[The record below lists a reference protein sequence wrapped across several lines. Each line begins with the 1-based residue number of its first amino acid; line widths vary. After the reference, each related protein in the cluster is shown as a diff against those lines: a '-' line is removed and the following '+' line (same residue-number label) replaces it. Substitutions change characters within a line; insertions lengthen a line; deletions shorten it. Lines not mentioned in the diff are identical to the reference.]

1 MNSFFLRLYDKTVLG
16 YPWISLA
23 LALLTLG
30 FFTSQVPQFKLDA
43 SAESLVLENDRDLA
57 YFRQA
62 TKKYGSSDFVII
74 TYTPYEDL
82 LSEASLATLAKLRND
97 LKKVPRVDSV
107 ISILDVPLLNS
118 PRVTFSELAENQRTL
133 KTPGVDKALALK
145 EFTESPI
152 YSELLVS
159 PDGRTAAILVNFERD
174 ETYDSLLNRRNDLR
188 EKSATPQQAR
198 ELEQAQAEFK
208 AYLALALDRQSQEIE
223 TVRNIIDKYR
233 PMADMFLGG
242 VPMIVSDMVTFI
254 NHDIVV
260 FGAGVIF
267 FMIVALAFFFRK
279 SRWIALPLA
288 CCLTSALVMV
298 GLLGFLDWRV
308 TVISSNFIS
317 ILLIITMSI
326 IVHLI
331 VRYGELLA
339 ENPNESQRALVLDTV
354 RHMVLPCLYTALT
367 TIVAF
372 ISLVVSNIRPVIDF
386 GWIMTI
392 GISVSFLFSFIIF
405 PAVLVL
411 LKPAPS
417 VSDHDATRALTQA
430 VAWFTLHHRR
440 KVITAC
446 SIVAV
451 LSAVG
456 VSRLQVDNRFID
468 YFKTSTEIYQ
478 GMRVIDMQLGGTTPL
493 DILIEPDK
501 AYYAYLEDLKN
512 APAKEEADPFD
523 DPFAQNKP
531 PEEEENF
538 WFHVDP
544 LLKAEK
550 IHDRLEALPEIGK
563 VLSIATIT
571 KVIRHINDSQ
581 MPDDYDLA
589 LIRKLL
595 PDNVQDTFVHPYL
608 SKDGNQIRISMR
620 IVEADPSL
628 NRGALIERIRDI
640 LTGEM
645 GIAPE
650 RIHFTGMAVLYN
662 NMLHSLYTSQI
673 LTIGAVFLGIL
684 LMFVILFRGVFI
696 AILALVPNMLAAAM
710 ILGVMGL
717 VGIPLDMMTIT
728 IAAITIGIAVDDTIH
743 YIYRFKEEFPIH
755 RSYTKCVDI
764 CHASIGR
771 AIYYTSITVTVGFSI
786 LSLSNF
792 IPTIYFG
799 LLTGLAMVVALL
811 NNLTLLP
818 LLLLVFKPLG
828 PETARDLVP
837 AEAES

>member
-1 MNSFFLRLYDKTVLG
+1 MVLG
-16 YPWISLA
+16 HPLSCLF
-23 LALLTLG
+23 LVLLTFG
-30 FFTSQVPQFKLDA
+30 FFASQAPQFKLDA

-57 YFRQA
+57 YFREI
-62 TKKYGSSDFVII
+62 TKTYGSSDFVII
-74 TYTPYEDL
+74 TYTPFEDL
-82 LSEASLATLAKLRND
+82 LSDSSLSSLASLRDD
-97 LKKVPRVDSV
+97 LKALPRVDSV
-107 ISILDVPLLNS
+107 ISILDVPLLDS
-118 PRVTFSELAENQRTL
+118 PRVTFSELAEKQRTL
-133 KTPGVDKALALK
+133 TTPGVDKTLARK
-145 EFTESPI
+145 EFTSSPI
-152 YSELLVS
+152 YRELLVS
-159 PDGRTAAILVNFERD
+159 PDARTAAVLVNFERD
-174 ETYDSLLNRRNDLR
+174 ETYDRLLNRRNTLR
-188 EKSATPQQAR
+188 EKGDARSPAEAR
-198 ELEQAQAEFK
+198 EFEQAQAEFK
-208 AYLALALDRQSQEIE
+208 NYLALALDRQSREIE
-223 TVRNIIDKYR
+223 SIRRVIDQYR
-233 PMADMFLGG
+233 PVADMFLGG

-254 NHDIVV
+254 NHDIAV
-260 FGAGVIF
+260 FGMGVIF
-267 FMIVALAFFFRK
+267 FMIVALGFFFRRV
-279 SRWIALPLA
+279 RWVVLPLA
-288 CCLTSALVMV
+288 CCLTAAVGMV
-298 GLLGFLDWRV
+298 GLLGYLDWRV

-339 ENPNESQRALVLDTV
+339 ENPNENQRALVLDTV
-354 RHMVLPCLYTALT
+354 RHMVLPCFYTALT

-372 ISLVVSNIRPVIDF
+372 TSLVVSNIRPVIDF

-392 GISVSFLFSFIIF
+392 GISVSFLLSFIIF

-411 LKPAPS
+411 QKPAPS
-417 VSDHDATRALTQA
+417 VSDHDSTRALTQA
-430 VAWFTLHHRR
+430 VAWFTLNHRR
-440 KVITAC
+440 KVILTC
-446 SIVAV
+446 SLVALLSGIGIV
-451 LSAVG
+451 
-456 VSRLQVDNRFID
+456 RLQVDNRFID

-493 DILIEPDK
+493 EVLIEPDK
-501 AYYAYLEDLKN
+501 AYYAYLEELKN
-512 APAKEEADPFD
+512 APADEEADPFD
-523 DPFAQNKP
+523 DPFAAEKP
-531 PEEEENF
+531 PEQEENF

-544 LLKAEK
+544 LLQVEK
-550 IHDRLEALPEIGK
+550 IHDRLETLPEIGK

-571 KVIRHINDSQ
+571 KIIRDINDGK

-595 PDNVQDTFVHPYL
+595 PHNVQDTFVHPYL
-608 SKDGNQIRISMR
+608 ARDGNQTRISMR

-696 AILALVPNMLAAAM
+696 ALLALVPNMLAAAM

-743 YIYRFKEEFPIH
+743 YIYRFKEEFPFQQ
-755 RSYTKCVDI
+755 SYIACIDI

-799 LLTGLAMVVALL
+799 LLTGLAMLVALL
-811 NNLTLLP
+811 CNLTLLP

-828 PETARDLVP
+828 PETSDELVP
-837 AEAES
+837 VEAES